1 MSKQDTQETQD
12 QSGPQIATFDE
23 LFAKPKRT
31 QKFDITL
38 ADAEGNPVK
47 RAMIYK
53 AISATE
59 YDDLVTQNPPTAKQ
73 LQDAPGGVAFNM
85 DTFAPAL
92 IAAVS
97 HSPKL
102 TYAQAEKLYNAPD
115 WSGGEVS
122 TLFWNAQKVCNQGLD
137 VPFNE
142 RG

>member
-1 MSKQDTQETQD
+1 MSSTQEKNEQA
-12 QSGPQIATFDE
+12 SSPQIATFEE

-31 QKFDITL
+31 SEFQITL
-38 ADAEGNPVK
+38 ADADGKPAK
-47 RAMIYK
+47 RTMVYK

-73 LQDAPGGVAFNM
+73 LQESPAGVAFNIN
-85 DTFAPAL
+85 TFAPAL
-92 IAAVS
+92 ISAVS
-97 HSPKL
+97 HQPKL
-102 TYAQAEKLYNAPD
+102 TYAQAEQLYNAPD

-122 TLFWNAQKVCNQGLD
+122 TLFYNAQRVCNQGLD